1 MTLAGPRRSSVLV
14 WVLLSVVL
22 APGSV
27 LSSILATVLLEA
39 VVTGP
44 VPASLATM
52 FPGYVYGSATIMKVG
67 LLSCLLTLIAAA
79 AAWLRPRGGPGSV
92 PVCALAA
99 VALPSAAPIA
109 GAAVIA
115 VAQVVIGSPSLTDF
129 TYMSRRAVVVQ
140 LSLIVLGAAAAVLA
154 LIRRER
160 PPAAPA
166 LGLLVNGLL
175 IVLFWRLRFYAVG
188 FDQDSWAP
196 R

>member
-1 MTLAGPRRSSVLV
+1 M
-14 WVLLSVVL
+14 VL

-44 VPASLATM
+44 APASLTTM

-79 AAWLRPRGGPGSV
+79 AAWLRPCGGPGSV

>member
-1 MTLAGPRRSSVLV
+1 
-14 WVLLSVVL
+14 
-22 APGSV
+22 
-27 LSSILATVLLEA
+27 
-39 VVTGP
+39 
-44 VPASLATM
+44 M
-52 FPGYVYGSATIMKVG
+52 FTGYVYGSATIMKVG

-79 AAWLRPRGGPGSV
+79 AAWLRPHGGPGSV